1 MRRSSRAAVVLT
13 LSLLGGVAVAQ
24 TSIVGPVLLP
34 TGGNANGFVEISWP
48 SFQSGAN
55 YIGASKFTRTI
66 TAGVLQTTALYP
78 TDTAVPSFSYTVR
91 YTLGG
96 VQSGPY
102 SWAVPT
108 SGSPVTIQSIQSAGP
123 PVSPGVTFPY
133 NSLTGAPWVT
143 NATWK
148 ADVQA
153 SGSAGTVR
161 IYDQTAVTGA
171 TKFDVRAGAGQS
183 TTNMQRWVNNA
194 GVQSGGIGS
203 DGSYSAFNTSTSDRK
218 SSVYASGIALAS
230 DTGVGWKSA
239 ASLDSGS
246 LDLGLCRSAAKF
258 IEINNGTCGQVYGS
272 KLFVAKQD
280 VQDATPSTGVTF
292 VRLLG
297 GAGQSGNNILEIF
310 PAADGD
316 SIIDVGADGSLRL
329 GDDSDNT
336 AKVVLYGDAMNPTVG
351 LSSDTLI
358 KFRSTTNWD
367 TGSVDTGLA
376 RNVAGVVE
384 FNNGTAGAAGYGQ
397 AVSFILNPLAVSRP
411 TCNSGNRGKLWQT
424 YGGAGVTDT
433 VAVCAKDSGDSY
445 SWRTIF

>member
-1 MRRSSRAAVVLT
+1 MRRSSRAAVALT

-48 SFQSGAN
+48 AFQSGAN

-161 IYDQTAVTGA
+161 IYDQTAVTGI
-171 TKFDVRAGAGQS
+171 TRLDVRLGAGQS
-183 TTNMQRWVNNA
+183 TNA
-194 GVQSGGIGS
+194 
-203 DGSYSAFNTSTSDRK
+203 
-218 SSVYASGIALAS
+218 
-230 DTGVGWKSA
+230 
-239 ASLDSGS
+239 
-246 LDLGLCRSAAKF
+246 
-258 IEINNGTCGQVYGS
+258 
-272 KLFVAKQD
+272 
-280 VQDATPSTGVTF
+280 P
-292 VRLLG
+292 VRLLDNTNTLL
-297 GAGQSGNNILEIF
+297 ATWAQ
-310 PAADGD
+310 
-316 SIIDVGADGSLRL
+316 DGSFSGVRSSTGNRTAILWG
-329 GDDSDNT
+329 GDGTS
-336 AKVVLYGDAMNPTVG
+336 APVGSPTVG
-351 LSSDTLI
+351 LVSDGLI
-358 KFRSTTNWD
+358 RWCSTTTTWD
-367 TGSVDTGLA
+367 SCTKDVGLA
-376 RNVAGVVE
+376 RSASGIVE
-384 FNNGTAGAAGYGQ
+384 FNDGTLGGNGYGQ

-445 SWRTIF
+445 AWRTIF

>member
-1 MRRSSRAAVVLT
+1 M
-13 LSLLGGVAVAQ
+13 AQ

-34 TGGNANGFVEISWP
+34 TGGNASGFVEISWP
-48 SFQSGAN
+48 AFQSGAN

-143 NATWK
+143 NASIK
-148 ADVQA
+148 ADLQA
-153 SGSAGTVR
+153 SGSTWLMRAW
-161 IYDQTAVTGA
+161 DQTAVTGN
-171 TKFDVRAGAGQS
+171 TSFNLRGGAGQS
-183 TTNMQRWVNNA
+183 TNLLSVTDNSANTMAVVDKFGA
-194 GVQSGGIGS
+194 YAVYSDTGS
-203 DGSYSAFNTSTSDRK
+203 KKA
-218 SSVYASGIALAS
+218 ALAS
-230 DTGVGWKSA
+230 FEDSTNHLGAMILSSDSVAKWKSVTN
-239 ASLDSGS
+239 LDSG
-246 LDLGLCRSAAKF
+246 
-258 IEINNGTCGQVYGS
+258 GS
-272 KLFVAKQD
+272 
-280 VQDATPSTGVTF
+280 
-292 VRLLG
+292 
-297 GAGQSGNNILEIF
+297 
-310 PAADGD
+310 
-316 SIIDVGADGSLRL
+316 
-329 GDDSDNT
+329 
-336 AKVVLYGDAMNPTVG
+336 Y
-351 LSSDTLI
+351 
-358 KFRSTTNWD
+358 
-367 TGSVDTGLA
+367 DTGLA
-376 RNVAGVVE
+376 RNAAGVVE
-384 FNNGTAGAAGYGQ
+384 INNGTLGGNGYGQ

-445 SWRTIF
+445 AWRTIF